1 MKYAN
6 IQKDYMIFPTYMK
19 TWEVS
24 TEMTQQFSIMLEET
38 KFIDMSQ
45 VDILDLI
52 LGAKQLDL
60 LVKI

>member
-1 MKYAN
+1 
-6 IQKDYMIFPTYMK
+6 MIFPAYME

-24 TEMTQQFSIMLEET
+24 TEMKQFSIMLEET

>member
-1 MKYAN
+1 MKYVN
-6 IQKDYMIFPTYMK
+6 IQKDYMIFPAYME

-24 TEMTQQFSIMLEET
+24 TGMTQQFSIMLEET

-52 LGAKQLDL
+52 IGAKQLDL